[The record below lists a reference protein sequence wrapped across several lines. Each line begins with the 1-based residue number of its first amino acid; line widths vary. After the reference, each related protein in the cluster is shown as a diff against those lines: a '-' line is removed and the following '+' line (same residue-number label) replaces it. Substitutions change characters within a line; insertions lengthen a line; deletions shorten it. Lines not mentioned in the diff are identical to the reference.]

1 MVGEGYEGLLSMA
14 SPTKYVIDR
23 TTMLLKQETNG
34 HAMNDDHRQAVGGD
48 GDEDAP
54 EVVEETSDD
63 SAESAGET
71 ANDSNR
77 KDRIEYARNLRL
89 LFTMPEMLKPDG
101 SGSIRQRCVSEWL
114 TLLLLINADT
124 NPLFSFFFLF
134 FFWYV
139 VTLNQKR

>member
-1 MVGEGYEGLLSMA
+1 
-14 SPTKYVIDR
+14 
-23 TTMLLKQETNG
+23 MLLKQETNG

-48 GDEDAP
+48 GDEDVP

-114 TLLLLINADT
+114 TLLLLIHADT
-124 NPLFSFFFLF
+124 NPLTNPSFSFSFSGMQL
-134 FFWYV
+134 
-139 VTLNQKR
+139 L